1 MIIKAELRLNLP
13 KSFSM
18 SGNTMQAGG
27 NVIIASTVMLPETP
41 PKGLLK
47 LLDGV
52 QCFHFHNVNQVYPSS
67 LFSHPP
73 ALTLSVEMSSSNSL
87 LHTTRSVT

>member
-1 MIIKAELRLNLP
+1 
-13 KSFSM
+13 M

-52 QCFHFHNVNQVYPSS
+52 QRFHLHNVIQVYPLS
-67 LFSHPP
+67 LSSHPP

-87 LHTTRSVT
+87 LHTTRSVTRQIFDAERV